1 MEGNEEQKVQLIDQ
15 NNGSRVVD
23 ENEDLDDM
31 LPTSSRVKKIL
42 KWNKDDKVFEMED
55 KDQQELRAIIKDD
68 AQWAE
73 FSKFFT
79 SLRPEDHPTNRK
91 PSICSAILFIS
102 IFFVFLLALLYVFF
116 IILQLALFNLIM
128 LVVMAVWWWKALKIC
143 QAIVKR
149 ILDNGRKA
157 AFKTHI
163 RKMKELG
170 WLKELSLEIQEHE
183 EGKWIE
189 VHLNE
194 TVDDDKDGLVE
205 DDDEDEK

>member
-15 NNGSRVVD
+15 NRVMD
-23 ENEDLDDM
+23 ENDLDDI
-31 LPTSSRVKKIL
+31 LPPSSRVKKIL
-42 KWNKDDKVFEMED
+42 KWNKDTEVFEMEP
-55 KDQQELRAIIKDD
+55 QHEQELRAIIKDD

-79 SLRPEDHPTNRK
+79 SLRPEDHPSKRK
-91 PSICSAILFIS
+91 PSICYGILFS
-102 IFFVFLLALLYVFF
+102 LLFFVILLALLYVFF

-143 QAIVKR
+143 VAISKR
-149 ILDNGRKA
+149 FLDNGRKA

-163 RKMKELG
+163 RKMKELE
-170 WLKELSLEIQEHE
+170 WLKVLSLEIQEHE

-194 TVDDDKDGLVE
+194 TVDDDKDDIGE
-205 DDDEDEK
+205 EQDEDEK